1 MIKGRKGRQNF
12 VKKSNQFCQDILDL
26 EISRPESLANLVMSL
41 SSYEFART
49 PVELSE
55 SILYARKHHSVYRSI
70 QDLAKDSESYEK
82 ASKSIRDLC
91 FSHACI
97 DDNIY
102 TWQTD
107 VTAMVKPHSPC
118 LEDRV
123 YVHVPNNVIAG
134 NKSLSKGYK
143 YSYINLGLNQ
153 PAYLEKEEVFFKEK
167 NTKWTAPL
175 STKRVAVNETPR
187 ETAQSQIKS
196 LLSDGDL
203 PFGKALL
210 ICNTLDSY
218 YGNALFL
225 SGVHQYDNLVNI
237 VRFRSGIK
245 IYPEAREFDTGGAP
259 KIYGACHYLIQES
272 GLHDYKYKGEIKQ
285 KHRDSILDLACEEE
299 LSFQSHTAKG
309 KLLRI
314 EIKRFNNMM
323 IRSKKDSNMKD
334 KAFDLL
340 YCRVFD
346 EEKEKPLFK
355 PMWLA
360 ITGEK
365 RRLLT
370 TLQAY
375 CKYSHR
381 YDIEPFFR
389 FSKQKLLL
397 DKYQTPSIENL
408 DNWVLIVQMA
418 TWLLWTA
425 SDEAQ
430 KNPKAWQKHLPEY
443 KAKETKQIS
452 EQEEQQADINKVES
466 QLEQSQSKSERLT
479 IAQTRKGAQ
488 NLFSTFDKKPFAVQK
503 SNKGKGRKEG
513 TKLKKRKRC
522 KVVKKDKNLVQK
534 RAT

>member
-1 MIKGRKGRQNF
+1 VKKGRKGRQNF
-12 VKKSNQFCQDILDL
+12 A
-26 EISRPESLANLVMSL
+26 RPASLSNLVMAL
-41 SSYEFART
+41 SSYEPASH

-55 SILYARKHHSVYRSI
+55 SLLFTREYHSVYRSI
-70 QDLAKDSESYEK
+70 QDLVKDSESYEEV
-82 ASKSIRDLC
+82 SKSIRDLC
-91 FSHACI
+91 FSYAGI
-97 DDNIY
+97 NGNIY

-107 VTAMVKPHSPC
+107 VTPMEKPHSEC
-118 LEDRV
+118 LENRM
-123 YVHVPNNVIAG
+123 YISVPNNVIAS

-143 YSYINLGLNQ
+143 YSYVNLGLNQ
-153 PAYLEKEEVFFKEK
+153 PDYLAKEEFFSKPG

-175 STKRVAVNETPR
+175 SIRRVALNEKPR
-187 ETAQSQIKS
+187 QTAQSQIKN
-196 LLSDGDL
+196 LLEDEDL

-210 ICNTLDSY
+210 VCNTLDSY
-218 YGNALFL
+218 YGTAGFL
-225 SGVHQYDNLVNI
+225 SEVHQYTNLVNI

-245 IYPEAREFDTGGAP
+245 IYPEARESDTGGAP
-259 KIYGACHYLIQES
+259 KIYGDCHYLIEES
-272 GLHDYKYKGEIKQ
+272 GLHHYKYKGERKQ
-285 KHRDSILDLACEEE
+285 KYRDSILDLACDEE
-299 LSFQSHTAKG
+299 LIFQSQTSKG

-314 EIKRFNNMM
+314 QIKRFNDVM
-323 IRSKKDSNMKD
+323 IRSKKDANMKD

-346 EEKEKPLFK
+346 EEKQKTLFK
-355 PMWLA
+355 PMWLS

-397 DKYQTPSIENL
+397 DKYQTPSIKHL

-418 TWLLWTA
+418 AWLLWTA
-425 SDEAQ
+425 SEQ
-430 KNPKAWQKHLPEY
+430 VEKNPKAWQKYLPEY
-443 KAKETKQIS
+443 KAKDTK
-452 EQEEQQADINKVES
+452 EQEKTKINKVE
-466 QLEQSQSKSERLT
+466 QATEERQSKSERLT

-488 NLFSTFDKKPFAVQK
+488 TLFSTFDKKPFAVPK
-503 SNKGKGRKEG
+503 SNKGNGRKKG
-513 TKLKKRKRC
+513 TKLEKRKRC

-534 RAT
+534 RVT

>member
-1 MIKGRKGRQNF
+1 M
-12 VKKSNQFCQDILDL
+12 KKSNQFCQDILDL
-26 EISRPESLANLVMSL
+26 EIARPESLANLVMAL
-41 SSYEFART
+41 SSYEFADH

-55 SILYARKHHSVYRSI
+55 SVFFTRKYHSVYRSI
-70 QDLAKDSESYEK
+70 QDLSKDSESYEK
-82 ASKSIRDLC
+82 VSKSIRDLC
-91 FSHACI
+91 FSYAAI
-97 DDNIY
+97 TGNIY
-102 TWQTD
+102 NWQTD
-107 VTAMVKPHSPC
+107 VTPMVKPHSAC
-118 LEDRV
+118 LEDRM
-123 YVHVPNNVIAG
+123 YIQIPNNVIAG
-134 NKSLSKGYK
+134 NKPLSKGYK

-153 PAYLEKEEVFFKEK
+153 SDYLETQEAFIKAG

-175 STKRVAVNETPR
+175 SIKRVEINETPK
-187 ETAQSQIKS
+187 ETAHSQIKT
-196 LLSDGDL
+196 LLEDKDL
-203 PFGKALL
+203 PFGQALL
-210 ICNTLDSY
+210 VCNTLDSY
-218 YGNALFL
+218 YGNAGFL
-225 SGVHQYDNLVNI
+225 SRVHEYNNLVNI
-237 VRFRSGIK
+237 VRFRGGIK
-245 IYPEAREFDTGGAP
+245 IYPEARESYTGGAP
-259 KIYGACHYLIQES
+259 KIYGACHYLIESS
-272 GLHDYKYKGEIKQ
+272 GLHHYKYKGEDKE
-285 KHRDSILDLACEEE
+285 KYRNSVLDLAFDEE
-299 LSFQSHTAKG
+299 LSFQSQTVKG

-397 DKYQTPSIENL
+397 DKYQTPIVENL

-425 SDEAQ
+425 SDQAE
-430 KNPKAWQKHLPEY
+430 KNPKDWQKYLPEY
-443 KAKETKQIS
+443 KAKQGKENTTEQ
-452 EQEEQQADINKVES
+452 QEESVINKVE
-466 QLEQSQSKSERLT
+466 LKPEQSQSKQERLT
-479 IAQTRKGAQ
+479 IAQTRKGAES
-488 NLFSTFDKKPFAVQK
+488 LFSTFDKKPYAVQK
-503 SNKGKGRKEG
+503 SNKGKGRKVG
-513 TKLKKRKRC
+513 TKLKKRKRH
-522 KVVKKDKNLVQK
+522 KVVKKDQNLVQK